1 MLTTAIHLT
10 ERTIMNRT
18 IVRLG
23 GVLLASAGLLLPS
36 AAWGHVSVSST
47 DASREGYGK
56 IVFRVPNES
65 DKASTTKLTVTLP
78 QDTPF
83 AFLTAQVKPGWKAT
97 ITKAKLPK
105 PTKVGD
111 ATLSEAPR
119 TVTWTTTGDGI
130 APGEFDE
137 FALSGGPFPDAETI
151 SFQAKQ
157 TYDDGEVVDW
167 AQVQE
172 EGAEEP
178 EHPAPT
184 LQLLAATSGG
194 HHGGAASDE
203 KDADTASHESSGSDG
218 LARGAAGAAF
228 LVALA
233 ALVMA
238 TRRGARA

>member
-1 MLTTAIHLT
+1 
-10 ERTIMNRT
+10 MNRT

-23 GVLLASAGLLLPS
+23 GVLIASAGLLLPS

-97 ITKAKLPK
+97 ITTAKLPE

-137 FALSGGPFPDAETI
+137 FALSGGPFPDAESI

-157 TYDDGEVVDW
+157 TYDDGEVVEW
-167 AQVQE
+167 ATEQT
-172 EGAEEP
+172 GDEEP
-178 EHPAPT
+178 DHPAPT
-184 LQLLAATSGG
+184 LALAAASATDD
-194 HHGGAASDE
+194 HHGG
-203 KDADTASHESSGSDG
+203 
-218 LARGAAGAAF
+218 RAAGGDASAVDDSGDGGVDP
-228 LVALA
+228 LSVA
-233 ALVMA
+233 ALVVA
-238 TRRGARA
+238 VVALGLTVNNRRRAS